1 MLNYY
6 NFWKSGDQKLL
17 KDLCV
22 LILRDSLDLKGTVN
36 YILSDFISVSSSP
49 EQKAQN

>member
-1 MLNYY
+1 MIFYSGFGLKVLISNYN

-22 LILRDSLDLKGTVN
+22 LILRDSLDLKR
-36 YILSDFISVSSSP
+36 YCKLDFL
-49 EQKAQN
+49 

>member
-1 MLNYY
+1 MIFYSGFGPKVLIYNYN

-22 LILRDSLDLKGTVN
+22 LILRDSLDLN
-36 YILSDFISVSSSP
+36 
-49 EQKAQN
+49 

>member
-1 MLNYY
+1 MCSFKIIIK

-22 LILRDSLDLKGTVN
+22 LILRDSLDLKLR
-36 YILSDFISVSSSP
+36 YCKLDFL
-49 EQKAQN
+49 

>member
-1 MLNYY
+1 MIFYSGFGLKVLIKNYN

-22 LILRDSLDLKGTVN
+22 IILRDSLDLKFR
-36 YILSDFISVSSSP
+36 YCKLDSL
-49 EQKAQN
+49 